1 MKLFLILIGFVGCA
15 STVETAVEE
24 YAACST
30 CLCFDGDE
38 DFQVGVGS
46 TVAACK
52 ANCLSTN
59 QNYTCDYSGS

>member
-30 CLCFDGDE
+30 CECLDGE
-38 DFQVGVGS
+38 DLQVGVGS

-59 QNYTCDYSGS
+59 QKYTCSN